1 MLMIESC
8 RCVGLPSR
16 FVSGYHLVEPKPK
29 AYDLHAW
36 AEVYLPGAGW
46 RGYDPSG
53 GGLIDDRY
61 IVLATSSK
69 AHLTAAVS
77 GSFSGSTPVESELKW
92 TIQAEVLDPENGA
105 GQGED
110 LERGR
115 PAGSQCFSD
124 PPLDAP

>member
-1 MLMIESC
+1 MLMIECC

-16 FVSGYHLVEPKPK
+16 FVSGYHLVEPKPEE
-29 AYDLHAW
+29 YDLHAW

-53 GGLIDDRY
+53 KGLIDDRY

-77 GSFSGSTPVESELKW
+77 GSFSGAHPVKSEFKW
-92 TIQAEVLDPENGA
+92 SIHANVLEGEPLA
-105 GQGED
+105 AQGE
-110 LERGR
+110 EVASTRS
-115 PAGSQCFSD
+115 AGSQCFSD
-124 PPLDAP
+124 APHTAP